1 MGMRATGTREQPH
14 QPRNRLQRSTQLPS
28 RRYRAVFYGE
38 SEVKTVRTVCAALL
52 LAAAATASAQQTVQ
66 CPLLPADSGLHWEQQ
81 VQSDFILCKATASD
95 GRTVLNMMLTARDP
109 GIALTRALRAEKGTF
124 GGEALH
130 WYKLDMGGRDLPGL
144 ESRRI
149 TVVKLDK
156 KRYAQI
162 WIDAADSGELAGLQS
177 LTQTLNLNPSA
188 LAGSGN

>member
-1 MGMRATGTREQPH
+1 
-14 QPRNRLQRSTQLPS
+14 
-28 RRYRAVFYGE
+28 VFYGE
-38 SEVKTVRTVCAALL
+38 SEVKTVRTVSAVLLFAAC
-52 LAAAATASAQQTVQ
+52 ATASAQQTAQ

-81 VQSDFILCKATASD
+81 VQSDFIVCKATAAD
-95 GRTVLNMMLTARDP
+95 GRTVLNMMLSGRDP
-109 GIALTRALRAEKGTF
+109 DIALTRALRAEKGTF
-124 GGEALH
+124 GGAELH
-130 WYKLDMGGRDLPGL
+130 WYRMDMGGRDLPGL

-162 WIDAADSGELAGLQS
+162 WIEAADNGELASLQT